1 MPFPLHRS
9 SCLILITAPH
19 SGCHV
24 PILQLRK
31 QSYFPKLKNL
41 ASSGTKTLARTHL
54 WCSVHKSSKARPP
67 WLAGESTLVRL
78 LRKMPKSTPV
88 VGLRVP
94 SGCLSPPGRGSLVPS
109 HFLLSDQYIY
119 GQMSTSSSP
128 FKVLQEVIIC
138 IDFSN
143 NKLLANSFSS

>member
-78 LRKMPKSTPV
+78 SRKMPKSTPV

-94 SGCLSPPGRGSLVPS
+94 SGCLSPPGRGHPS
-109 HFLLSDQYIY
+109 APSGSAHTCSQS
-119 GQMSTSSSP
+119 STVSSAASC
-128 FKVLQEVIIC
+128 VLH
-138 IDFSN
+138 
-143 NKLLANSFSS
+143 